1 MKLSKF
7 DIKRLENIAKA
18 LNDREAEIRSKY
30 DVVQGCAMVGDSM
43 RTRWCIVSKKT
54 RILCLDYFA
63 SEDAAWTWLFNV

>member
-43 RTRWCIVSKKT
+43 RTRWCIVNK
-54 RILCLDYFA
+54 
-63 SEDAAWTWLFNV
+63 